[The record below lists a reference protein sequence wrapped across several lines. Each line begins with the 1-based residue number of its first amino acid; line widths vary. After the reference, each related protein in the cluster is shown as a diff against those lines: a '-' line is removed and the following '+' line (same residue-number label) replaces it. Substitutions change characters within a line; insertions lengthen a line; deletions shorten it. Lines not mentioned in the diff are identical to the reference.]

1 MRNGHAARSI
11 SAQKRS
17 QQRISGR
24 VISDLVEFSS
34 NKILSVDICI
44 VGAGAAGITLAQKLV
59 DRGIDVLL
67 LESGGFTPQAN
78 TQQLYAGE
86 VCDERLHSPPDRY
99 RQRRFG
105 GSTTIW
111 GGRCMP
117 YDAIDFEHREYVP
130 HSGWPFG
137 LDTLLRYYP
146 EANRLCEAGRFA
158 YHSADAFANPLPPL
172 LAGFDSQEFSTDTLE
187 RFSCPT
193 DFGRRY
199 RTKLATAPNVRV
211 LLHSNVTS
219 IRLDANAGRV
229 TELTASDLAG
239 NHLTVRARR
248 YVLAAGGM
256 ETARLLLSN
265 RDVQPNGI
273 GNDRDVVGRY
283 YMCHIAG
290 TIGRIEAPGPLSNVN
305 YGYNISEEGIYCR
318 RRIAM
323 RAATQRAQRLG
334 NFVAR
339 LHHPRIADPA
349 HRNAVLSSLYLAK
362 FLIPYEYG
370 KRLVDDNALTFGGWM
385 RHVANVATAPH
396 DAVGFAW
403 HMLRDRKLAPRKF
416 PSIIIRPK
424 RNLYSLDFHAE
435 QQPNP
440 ASRLLLSERTDALGV
455 PQLKIDWRYTE
466 GDVDTVTRSLA
477 LLAQEMSRSGAAS
490 FDYDADSVEA
500 EMTRYGAYGGHHIGT
515 ARLGSDPRTSVVDPD
530 CLVHGLD
537 NLYVAGAAVFPT
549 SSQANPTLTI
559 VAMTLR
565 LADHLL
571 ATQAAAS

>member
-1 MRNGHAARSI
+1 MI
-11 SAQKRS
+11 SELL
-17 QQRISGR
+17 
-24 VISDLVEFSS
+24 DFSS

-44 VGAGAAGITLAQKLV
+44 VGAGAAGITLAQKLI
-59 DRGIDVLL
+59 DRGTDVLL
-67 LESGGFTPQAN
+67 LESGGLAPEVK
-78 TQQLYAGE
+78 TQQLYEGE
-86 VCDERLHSPPDRY
+86 VCDARLHSPPDRY

-117 YDAIDFEHREYVP
+117 YDAIDFEARDYVP

-137 LDTLLRYYP
+137 LETLLPYYP

-158 YHSADAFANPLPPL
+158 YRVAEAFAKPLPTL
-172 LAGFDSQEFSTDTLE
+172 LAGFDSEEFSTDTLE

-199 RTKLATAPNVRV
+199 RAKLASATNVRV
-211 LLHSNVTS
+211 LLHANVTS

-229 TELTASDLAG
+229 TELTARDLAG
-239 NHLTVRARR
+239 NHVTVRARR
-248 YVLAAGGM
+248 YVLAAGGL
-256 ETARLLLSN
+256 ETPRLLLSN

-273 GNDRDVVGRY
+273 GNDHDVVGRY

-290 TIGRIEAPGPLSNVN
+290 TIGRIAAGGPLSNVN
-305 YGYNISEEGIYCR
+305 YGYDISEEGVYCR
-318 RRIAM
+318 RRIAL
-323 RAATQRAQRLG
+323 RAAAQRALRLG

-370 KRLVDDNALTFGGWM
+370 KRLYGGEAIGFGGWL
-385 RHVANVATAPH
+385 RHVANVAAAPH
-396 DAVGFAW
+396 DAAGFAW
-403 HMLRDRKLAPRKF
+403 HMLRDRKLAQRKF

-440 ASRLLLSERTDALGV
+440 SSRVLLSERADALGTRK
-455 PQLKIDWRYTE
+455 LKVDWRYTE

-477 LLAQEMSRSGAAS
+477 LLAQELRRSAAAS
-490 FDYDADSVEA
+490 FDYDTDSVEA

-515 ARLGSDPRTSVVDPD
+515 ARLGKDPRTSVVDPD
-530 CLVHGLD
+530 GLVHGVG
-537 NLYVAGAAVFPT
+537 NLYIAGAAVFPT

-571 ATQAAAS
+571 SQAAGS

>member
-1 MRNGHAARSI
+1 
-11 SAQKRS
+11 
-17 QQRISGR
+17 
-24 VISDLVEFSS
+24 VISELLDFSS

-44 VGAGAAGITLAQKLV
+44 VGAGAAGITLAQKL
-59 DRGIDVLL
+59 IDSGTEVLL
-67 LESGGFTPQAN
+67 LESGGLKPEAN

-86 VCDERLHSPPDRY
+86 VCDARMHSPPDRY

-117 YDAIDFEHREYVP
+117 YDAIDFEVRDYVP

-137 LDTLLRYYP
+137 LDTLLPYYP

-158 YHSADAFANPLPPL
+158 YNTADAFAKPLPTL
-172 LAGFDSQEFSTDTLE
+172 LAGFDSHEFSTDTLE

-199 RTKLATAPNVRV
+199 RAKLAAAPNVRV
-211 LLHSNVTS
+211 LLHANVTS
-219 IRLDANAGRV
+219 IRLDANGQRV
-229 TELTASDLAG
+229 TELTARDLAG
-239 NHLTVRARR
+239 NQLTVRARR
-248 YVLAAGGM
+248 YVLATGGL
-256 ETARLLLSN
+256 ESARLLLSN

-290 TIGRIEAPGPLSNVN
+290 TIGRIEAPGPLSQVN
-305 YGYNISEEGIYCR
+305 YGYDISEEGIYCR
-318 RRIAM
+318 RRIAL
-323 RAATQRAQRLG
+323 RAATQRARRLG

-370 KRLVDDNALTFGGWM
+370 KRLDDGAAVSFGGWM
-385 RHVANVATAPH
+385 RHLANVAAAPQ
-396 DAVGFAW
+396 DAAGFAW
-403 HMLRDRKLAPRKF
+403 HMLRDRKLAQRKF
-416 PSIIIRPK
+416 PSIIIRPR

-440 ASRLLLSERTDALGV
+440 SSRVLLSERPDALGM

-466 GDVDTVTRSLA
+466 GDVDTVTRSLQ
-477 LLAQEMSRSGAAS
+477 LLAGEMSRSGAAS

-515 ARLGSDPRTSVVDPD
+515 ARLGRDPRSSVVDPD
-530 CLVHGLD
+530 CLVHGVG

-549 SSQANPTLTI
+549 SRQANPTLTI

-565 LADHLL
+565 LAEHLL
-571 ATQAAAS
+571 STQAAGP

>member
-1 MRNGHAARSI
+1 MI
-11 SAQKRS
+11 SEL
-17 QQRISGR
+17 
-24 VISDLVEFSS
+24 SDFSS
-34 NKILSVDICI
+34 NKTLNADICI
-44 VGAGAAGITLAQKLV
+44 VGAGAAGITLAHKLI
-59 DRGIDVLL
+59 DRGTDVLL
-67 LESGGFTPQAN
+67 LESGGLTPEAN

-86 VCDERLHSPPDRY
+86 VSDPRLHSPPDRY

-117 YDAIDFEHREYVP
+117 YDAIDFEPRDYVP

-137 LDTLLRYYP
+137 LDALMPYYP

-158 YHSADAFANPLPPL
+158 YSSEDAFATPLPPL
-172 LAGFDSQEFSTDTLE
+172 LTGFDSQEFSTDTLE

-199 RTKLATAPNVRV
+199 RAKLSSAPNVRV
-211 LLHSNVTS
+211 LLHANVTS

-229 TELTASDLAG
+229 TELTARDLAG
-239 NHLTVRARR
+239 NQLTIVARR
-248 YVLAAGGM
+248 YVLAAGGL

-290 TIGRIEAPGPLSNVN
+290 TIGRIEAPGPTSRVN
-305 YGYNISEEGIYCR
+305 YGYNISAEGVYCR
-318 RRIAM
+318 RRIAL
-323 RAATQRAQRLG
+323 RAATQRTQRLG

-370 KRLVDDNALTFGGWM
+370 KRLHGGENVSFADWM
-385 RHVANVATAPH
+385 RHVGNVVAAPH
-396 DAVGFAW
+396 DAAGFAW
-403 HMLRDRKLAPRKF
+403 HMLRDRKLAQRKF

-440 ASRLLLSERTDALGV
+440 SSQVVLSDKKDALGM

-490 FDYDADSVEA
+490 MDYDQDSVEA

-515 ARLGSDPRTSVVDPD
+515 ARLGVDPRSSVVDPD
-530 CLVHGLD
+530 GLVHGVG

-571 ATQAAAS
+571 ATKSAP